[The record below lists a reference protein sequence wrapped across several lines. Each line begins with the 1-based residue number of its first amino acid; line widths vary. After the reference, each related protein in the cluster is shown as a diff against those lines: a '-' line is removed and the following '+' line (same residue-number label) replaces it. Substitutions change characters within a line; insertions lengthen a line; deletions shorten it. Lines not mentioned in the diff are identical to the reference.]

1 MADYSAYAVACIEAL
16 HAWYNRENGLWKSMG
31 WWNAANALE
40 ALVDHS
46 LLTGTHFFSS
56 VITHGSGIFSGKK

>member
-31 WWNAANALE
+31 WWNAANAIE
-40 ALVDHS
+40 ASGVS
-46 LLTGTHFFSS
+46 LSHPERRKQGL
-56 VITHGSGIFSGKK
+56 IFL